1 MVNIAVMG
9 YGTVGSGVIE
19 VLQTNKERIDQRAGD
34 EIHVKYI
41 LDLRDFPGDPIQ
53 EKIVHDFQVIA
64 EDPSIQIV
72 VEVMGG
78 IEPAYTFCEEVP
90 DGRKKRGDLKQSAGG
105 KARCRAAFHC
115 KGEKYQFSV

>member
-1 MVNIAVMG
+1 MG

-78 IEPAYTFCEEVP
+78 IEPAYTFV
-90 DGRKKRGDLKQSAGG
+90 KKCLMAGKSAGG

>member
-1 MVNIAVMG
+1 MG

-64 EDPSIQIV
+64 EDPSLCSHTDGGFLCPAV
-72 VEVMGG
+72 VCSQHWCS
-78 IEPAYTFCEEVP
+78 Y
-90 DGRKKRGDLKQSAGG
+90 
-105 KARCRAAFHC
+105 AFDVVYNSSC
-115 KGEKYQFSV
+115 FLCLCCNLWDSSWV

>member
-64 EDPSIQIV
+64 EDPSIQTKRWWQSTV
-72 VEVMGG
+72 QSCF
-78 IEPAYTFCEEVP
+78 PLQ
-90 DGRKKRGDLKQSAGG
+90 GRKISIFCLRPVSEAEF
-105 KARCRAAFHC
+105 RS
-115 KGEKYQFSV
+115 SVR

>member
-53 EKIVHDFQVIA
+53 EKSYMISGDRRRSFHSDR
-64 EDPSIQIV
+64 SR
-72 VEVMGG
+72 GN
-78 IEPAYTFCEEVP
+78 
-90 DGRKKRGDLKQSAGG
+90 GRD
-105 KARCRAAFHC
+105 
-115 KGEKYQFSV
+115 

>member
-1 MVNIAVMG
+1 MG

-72 VEVMGG
+72 VPSSLEASQRT
-78 IEPAYTFCEEVP
+78 PALQACV
-90 DGRKKRGDLKQSAGG
+90 LASQ
-105 KARCRAAFHC
+105 
-115 KGEKYQFSV
+115 

>member
-34 EIHVKYI
+34 EIHVKCI

-53 EKIVHDFQVIA
+53 EKSYMIF
-64 EDPSIQIV
+64 
-72 VEVMGG
+72 
-78 IEPAYTFCEEVP
+78 
-90 DGRKKRGDLKQSAGG
+90 R
-105 KARCRAAFHC
+105 
-115 KGEKYQFSV
+115 